1 MKSFRVTRIVTTVQW
16 AHVEADSSE
25 AAVKEATDNPQ
36 WQNWETTSE
45 NDPIVQDIE
54 ENEAE
59 CPHCYR
65 TLEDDELK
73 TGECSSDDCLRHD
86 KPEELT

>member
-16 AHVEADSSE
+16 ARVEADSSE

-36 WQNWETTSE
+36 WQNWNTTSE

-54 ENEAE
+54 E
-59 CPHCYR
+59 
-65 TLEDDELK
+65 LI
-73 TGECSSDDCLRHD
+73 
-86 KPEELT
+86 